1 MINPVILNSTGL
13 ILGIVFG
20 VLAFIIFGIVISHIK
35 IVKET
40 DEFVIERLG
49 KYTTFKHAM
58 RSIWEIG

>member
-49 KYTTFKHAM
+49 KYVQTWKVSFL
-58 RSIWEIG
+58 